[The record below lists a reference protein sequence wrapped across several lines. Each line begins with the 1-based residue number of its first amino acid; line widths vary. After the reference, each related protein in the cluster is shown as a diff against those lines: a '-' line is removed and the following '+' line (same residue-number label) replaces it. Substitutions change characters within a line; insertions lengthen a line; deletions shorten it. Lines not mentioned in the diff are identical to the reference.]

1 MAERE
6 EAPPEFLD
14 MGVLE
19 GHNGWVTSLICGLV

>member
-6 EAPPEFLD
+6 EVAPEFMD

-19 GHNGWVTSLICGLV
+19 GHNGWVTTLITGSA